1 MVCRRSV
8 GQSHMGHAGRRCQNA
23 AAFTS
28 SPCPSPG
35 RGFRLSVA
43 LWRVP
48 AVTPLVYTASREPVR
63 REGDKS
69 LKLYPCERLTFNR
82 AKWSAGDRIGAW
94 RAEYPRRIAY
104 SPPRKPPEI
113 PPSGGFC
120 FLDDEPNKSIMPPK
134 FCGGAIQPL
143 PAFFFAL
150 QPPTFGTTQNGK
162 FRNRHRSRSRLRRQS
177 NMGCGRFRK
186 WRRCHRTR
194 SFWPPQIG
202 IKGNAKQ
209 GIQAY
214 AEAFSPSAG
223 IDFEGWR
230 DAE

>member
-8 GQSHMGHAGRRCQNA
+8 GQSHMGHAGRRCQRT

-82 AKWSAGDRIGAW
+82 AKWAAGDRIGAR
-94 RAEYPRRIAY
+94 RAEYPRWIAY
-104 SPPRKPPEI
+104 SPPRKPSEI
-113 PPSGGFC
+113 PPSGGFR

-134 FCGGAIQPL
+134 FCGGAIHRGFL
-143 PAFFFAL
+143 LFDKCSAL
-150 QPPTFGTTQNGK
+150 PPTTKCRTWWPSAAWYEGPRNTQKRAG
-162 FRNRHRSRSRLRRQS
+162 FPHQDLRRAYGQPAHH
-177 NMGCGRFRK
+177 GQLLLFA
-186 WRRCHRTR
+186 RRW
-194 SFWPPQIG
+194 SVP
-202 IKGNAKQ
+202 
-209 GIQAY
+209 
-214 AEAFSPSAG
+214 E
-223 IDFEGWR
+223 
-230 DAE
+230 